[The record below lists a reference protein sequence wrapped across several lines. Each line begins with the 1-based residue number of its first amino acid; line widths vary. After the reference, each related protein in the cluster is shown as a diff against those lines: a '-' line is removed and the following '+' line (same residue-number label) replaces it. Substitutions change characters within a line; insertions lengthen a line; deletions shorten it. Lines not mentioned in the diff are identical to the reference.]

1 MDTGADCIARDI
13 KAIVETRL
21 AMAEKLGALEQ
32 HVGITM
38 QHARTTM
45 TEVADKTTSIVRE
58 TIHVAKA
65 AIDPSVHAARHPW
78 VFVGGALVLGYAVGT
93 IYRRGRRISNGGV
106 PYYPP
111 GAKGAAVM
119 PTSGSPSSE
128 GRESGVYPFYSHP
141 AAENG
146 RERHSQADRLTVWA
160 ELGQALQDEL
170 GVARNSFIQFGR
182 GLLRGMVRQAIPAF
196 VQMAGGN
203 RRERDPRS
211 NTHTP
216 HR

>member
-1 MDTGADCIARDI
+1 MDKGEDCIARDI
-13 KAIVETRL
+13 KAIVATRL
-21 AMAEKLGALEQ
+21 AMTEKLGALEQ

-45 TEVADKTTSIVRE
+45 TEVADKTTSIVRK
-58 TIHVAKA
+58 TMHGAKA
-65 AIDPSVHAARHPW
+65 SIDPRVHAARHPW
-78 VFVGGALVLGYAVGT
+78 VFVSGALVLGYAVGT

-128 GRESGVYPFYSHP
+128 ERESGVYPFYSHP
-141 AAENG
+141 AAEDE
-146 RERHSQADRLTVWA
+146 REIHSQADRLTVWA
-160 ELGQALQDEL
+160 ELGQGLQDEL
-170 GVARNSFIQFGR
+170 SAARNSFIQFGR
-182 GLLRGMVRQAIPAF
+182 GLLRGMIRRAIPTF
-196 VQMAGGN
+196 VQMADGN
-203 RRERDPRS
+203 RREKDPDS
-211 NTHTP
+211 STYSP

>member
-93 IYRRGRRISNGGV
+93 IYRRGRRISNGGGSLL
-106 PYYPP
+106 PP
-111 GAKGAAVM
+111 
-119 PTSGSPSSE
+119 
-128 GRESGVYPFYSHP
+128 
-141 AAENG
+141 
-146 RERHSQADRLTVWA
+146 
-160 ELGQALQDEL
+160 
-170 GVARNSFIQFGR
+170 
-182 GLLRGMVRQAIPAF
+182 
-196 VQMAGGN
+196 
-203 RRERDPRS
+203 RREGCCGHAHERLPIVRRAGIRGVS
-211 NTHTP
+211 LLFPPSGGEWERET
-216 HR
+216 